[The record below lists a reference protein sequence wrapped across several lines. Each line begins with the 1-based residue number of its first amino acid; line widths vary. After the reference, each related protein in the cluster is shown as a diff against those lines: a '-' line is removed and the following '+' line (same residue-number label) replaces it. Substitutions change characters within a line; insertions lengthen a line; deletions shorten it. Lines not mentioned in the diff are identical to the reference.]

1 MQLQGTMQHDT
12 GAFTGNGTA
21 LPNARAIPDEE
32 ASPGLIGQ
40 QVVMALAGIHYGLQ
54 LQPTQQLV
62 PDQVIQVQ
70 LIADVWRL
78 HCCQ

>member
-1 MQLQGTMQHDT
+1 
-12 GAFTGNGTA
+12 
-21 LPNARAIPDEE
+21 
-32 ASPGLIGQ
+32 
-40 QVVMALAGIHYGLQ
+40 MALAGIHYGLQ

-70 LIADVWRL
+70 LVADVWGF